1 MLFKKPGQDTCNNN
15 NNNGTN
21 TNEKPTTIG
30 PHVPKM
36 SGPIQF
42 PIKLASR
49 DPAYLPSILTGDIL
63 SANINNRKNKSSNT
77 HAKKTFFL
85 ADASP

>member
-1 MLFKKPGQDTCNNN
+1 MPARITTIMAPIKAG
-15 NNNGTN
+15 

-42 PIKLASR
+42 PIKPATR
-49 DPAYLPSILTGDIL
+49 DPAHLPGILTGDIL
-63 SANINNRKNKSSNT
+63 SATIPITNAIITERIKVVT
-77 HAKKTFFL
+77 LMQKKPFF
-85 ADASP
+85 

>member
-1 MLFKKPGQDTCNNN
+1 MLFKKPGQDACNNN

-42 PIKLASR
+42 PIKPATR
-49 DPAYLPSILTGDIL
+49 DPAHLPGILTGDIL
-63 SANINNRKNKSSNT
+63 SAIITERIKVVT
-77 HAKKTFFL
+77 LMQKKPFF
-85 ADASP
+85 